1 MRTTEPVANEATRQ
15 AIEITAD
22 TLEVRQ
28 SENVAIFEGDVK
40 AVQGEMVLNANMLTV
55 YYRDVEGGQGNL
67 GVARID
73 AQGNV
78 VVSSPD
84 ETAQGQ
90 SGVYDVENGRIDL
103 AGGVVLNRGNNIVRG
118 EMLTMDLESG
128 VSRVSGRQHARAGPV
143 RARGQG
149 RVTRAGRRGDRRM
162 TRPATAGH
170 RGTLGDSGR
179 PCRQSGPARGEPGQ
193 ELQEAAGTAR
203 PQPHRA
209 ARRGGRPAGALTA
222 PARRPAST

>member
-1 MRTTEPVANEATRQ
+1 MTLWGSKAMKAGVSRPGWAWRPQRLALLVPALVAALMLASAGAAQDADDGAGDAGNARQ

-40 AVQGEMVLNANMLTV
+40 AVQGEMVLNADMLTV

-67 GVARID
+67 GVSRIN
-73 AQGNV
+73 AEGNV

-118 EMLTMDLESG
+118 EMMTMDLESG
-128 VSRVSGRQHARAGPV
+128 VSRVSGGSTRV
-143 RARGQG
+143 QG
-149 RVTRAGRRGDRRM
+149 LFVPED
-162 TRPATAGH
+162 
-170 RGTLGDSGR
+170 
-179 PCRQSGPARGEPGQ
+179 RGE
-193 ELQEAAGTAR
+193 
-203 PQPHRA
+203 
-209 ARRGGRPAGALTA
+209 
-222 PARRPAST
+222 

>member
-1 MRTTEPVANEATRQ
+1 MTLWGSKAMKAGASRQGPVWRPWRLGLLTPALVAALMLAGAGAAQDADDGAGNAGNARQ

-40 AVQGEMVLNANMLTV
+40 AVQGEMVLDADMLTV
-55 YYRDVEGGQGNL
+55 YYRDVAGGQGNL

-73 AQGNV
+73 AEGNV

-128 VSRVSGRQHARAGPV
+128 VSRVSGGSSRV
-143 RARGQG
+143 QG
-149 RVTRAGRRGDRRM
+149 LFVPED
-162 TRPATAGH
+162 
-170 RGTLGDSGR
+170 
-179 PCRQSGPARGEPGQ
+179 RGE
-193 ELQEAAGTAR
+193 
-203 PQPHRA
+203 
-209 ARRGGRPAGALTA
+209 
-222 PARRPAST
+222 

>member
-1 MRTTEPVANEATRQ
+1 MTLWGFKAMKAGVSRRGWARRPWRLGLLAPALAAALILGSAAAAQDSDDTAGSANEASQ

-28 SENVAIFEGDVK
+28 TENVAIFEGSVN
-40 AVQGEMVLNANMLTV
+40 AVQGELVLNADMLTV

-73 AQGNV
+73 AEGNV

-90 SGVYDVENGRIDL
+90 RGVYDVENGRIDL

-128 VSRVSGRQHARAGPV
+128 VSRVSGGSTRV
-143 RARGQG
+143 QG
-149 RVTRAGRRGDRRM
+149 LFVPEDE
-162 TRPATAGH
+162 
-170 RGTLGDSGR
+170 
-179 PCRQSGPARGEPGQ
+179 GE
-193 ELQEAAGTAR
+193 
-203 PQPHRA
+203 
-209 ARRGGRPAGALTA
+209 
-222 PARRPAST
+222 

>member
-1 MRTTEPVANEATRQ
+1 MKAGASRQGPAWCPWRLSLLAPALVAALMLASAGAAQDADDAAGGTNEASQ

-78 VVSSPD
+78 VV
-84 ETAQGQ
+84 
-90 SGVYDVENGRIDL
+90 
-103 AGGVVLNRGNNIVRG
+103 
-118 EMLTMDLESG
+118 
-128 VSRVSGRQHARAGPV
+128 
-143 RARGQG
+143 
-149 RVTRAGRRGDRRM
+149 
-162 TRPATAGH
+162 
-170 RGTLGDSGR
+170 
-179 PCRQSGPARGEPGQ
+179 
-193 ELQEAAGTAR
+193 
-203 PQPHRA
+203 
-209 ARRGGRPAGALTA
+209 
-222 PARRPAST
+222 

>member
-1 MRTTEPVANEATRQ
+1 MTLWGSEAMKAGASRRGRAWHPWRLGLLAPALVAAIMLAGAGAAQDSDDAADSANEGGQ

-28 SENVAIFEGDVK
+28 SENVAVFEGSVN
-40 AVQGEMVLNANMLTV
+40 AVQGELVLNADMLTV

-73 AQGNV
+73 AEGSV

-90 SGVYDVENGRIDL
+90 RGVYDVENGRIDL
-103 AGGVVLNRGNNIVRG
+103 AGDVVLNRGNNIVRG

-128 VSRVSGRQHARAGPV
+128 VSRVTGGSTRV
-143 RARGQG
+143 QG
-149 RVTRAGRRGDRRM
+149 LFVPED
-162 TRPATAGH
+162 
-170 RGTLGDSGR
+170 
-179 PCRQSGPARGEPGQ
+179 RGE
-193 ELQEAAGTAR
+193 
-203 PQPHRA
+203 
-209 ARRGGRPAGALTA
+209 
-222 PARRPAST
+222 

>member
-1 MRTTEPVANEATRQ
+1 MTLWGSKAMKAGASRPGWAWRPRRLAPLAPALVAALMLASAGAAQDADDGASNAGNARQ

-40 AVQGEMVLNANMLTV
+40 AVQGEMVLDADMLTV

-128 VSRVSGRQHARAGPV
+128 VSRVSGGSSRV
-143 RARGQG
+143 QG
-149 RVTRAGRRGDRRM
+149 LFVPED
-162 TRPATAGH
+162 
-170 RGTLGDSGR
+170 
-179 PCRQSGPARGEPGQ
+179 RGE
-193 ELQEAAGTAR
+193 
-203 PQPHRA
+203 
-209 ARRGGRPAGALTA
+209 
-222 PARRPAST
+222 